1 MNKSLL
7 VWGTV
12 LLAAACGALVQPTPQ
27 SHWDASYDP
36 VSRTRFIPLEL
47 ILGGDWNGG
56 RALALPAGP
65 FTESIPNI
73 ASTWTGPTAWRN
85 GDTGETIMVYERSG
99 RGGVVQKMAVRK
111 AGDAIGRV
119 ADSRFGSTCDGEGK
133 YPLGIWKQGETRRY
147 EYSCWYGPAGERRP
161 RVNVTT
167 ITIEEID
174 FTHAG
179 IAHSLRVRWILK
191 RKGEE
196 KELDN
201 RVYVYSPGLG
211 LAHVQ

>member
-1 MNKSLL
+1 LL
-7 VWGTV
+7 VSGAV
-12 LLAAACGALVQPTPQ
+12 LLAAACAQPSVK

-36 VSRTRFIPLEL
+36 ASRTRFIPPEL
-47 ILGGDWNGG
+47 ILGGDWNGN
-56 RALALPAGP
+56 RNLTLPKGP
-65 FTESIPNI
+65 LTESIPKI
-73 ASTWTGPTAWRN
+73 ASTWTGPMEWRN
-85 GDTGETIMVYERSG
+85 GDTGETIMVYDRSG

-111 AGDAIGRV
+111 GGDAFGRV

-133 YPLGIWKQGETRRY
+133 YPLGLWKQGETRRY
-147 EYSCWYGPAGERRP
+147 EYSCWYGPAGARRP

-179 IAHSLRVRWILK
+179 IPHSLRVRWILK
-191 RKGEE
+191 RKGED

-201 RVYVYSPGLG
+201 RVYVYSPGVG
-211 LAHVQ
+211 LVHVE